1 MAMAMFDS
9 ATIFMIAG
17 VAIVVGYGA
26 NILFRKFK
34 APDILFIMLFGW
46 LVGPAAF
53 GFITNQTSDIVTEMI
68 PFVSSLALAFIM
80 FNGGLELDIPE
91 IGKAGKLAAILSM
104 LGLVLIVAVLT
115 VFFLFVLHL
124 PLLMAILA
132 GIVFGSTSAPTVIP
146 LIMNMTCS
154 TRVKT
159 ILTLESAITDVTVV
173 GLGTALVIVLGSPG
187 SGPLNAFAT
196 LTTSLAL
203 AALLGSAMGIIW
215 LYSTS
220 ILRRYRFYYILTL
233 AVILMIYSA
242 CEIIAPAGGGVI
254 AVLVFGLI
262 LSNAHNIPALPH
274 LDLDKV
280 GIDDKFKILNE
291 ETSFFVK
298 VFFFTFL
305 GLYVSTLTFSL
316 DLLFQGGI
324 VILALFLVRQLVVEL
339 LRRVDHWKRSDIL
352 ALRLM
357 FPKGLCTVVVALL
370 PFTKGVS
377 QGITEQTLL
386 GIVALVVIG
395 TTMMTSIGAW
405 AVERQLLKENETGR
419 NVAQYL
425 ERSGPEDEA
434 WEG

>member
-1 MAMAMFDS
+1 MAQFDS
-9 ATIFMIAG
+9 ATVFMLAG
-17 VAIVVGYGA
+17 VAIIIGYGA

-53 GFITNQTSDIVTEMI
+53 GFITSGTSNIVTTMI

-91 IGKAGKLAAILSM
+91 IGKAGRWAAMLSILGF
-104 LGLVLIVAVLT
+104 LLIVAVLT
-115 VFFLFVLHL
+115 LFFQFVLNL

-132 GIVFGSTSAPTVIP
+132 GVVFGSTSAPTVIP

-159 ILTLESAITDVTVV
+159 ILTLESAITDVMVV
-173 GLGTALVIVLGSPG
+173 GVGTALVIMLGSPG
-187 SGPLNAFAT
+187 SSASGAFAT
-196 LTTSLAL
+196 LAISVAL
-203 AALLGSAMGIIW
+203 AAALGFGMGIIW
-215 LYSTS
+215 LYSTT

-233 AVILMIYSA
+233 AVILMIYST

-254 AVLVFGLI
+254 AVLVFGLL

-274 LDLDKV
+274 LDLGKV

-305 GLYVSTLTFSL
+305 GLYVSTLTFSQN
-316 DLLFQGGI
+316 LLLYGAI
-324 VILALFLVRQLVVEL
+324 VIVALFLLRQLVVEL
-339 LRRVDHWKRSDIL
+339 LRRADHWKRSDIL
-352 ALRLM
+352 ALRFM

-386 GIVALVVIG
+386 GMVALVVIG
-395 TTMMTSIGAW
+395 TTILTSMGAW
-405 AVERQLLKENETGR
+405 AVERQLLREGESGKIMEPCDD
-419 NVAQYL
+419 
-425 ERSGPEDEA
+425 RSGPEDDT